1 MFMLPSP
8 LHPAVVHFPIV
19 LALLLPFVLAGGW
32 FAIHRYKVSPTRA
45 WFVAVAFSA
54 ALFLATWASVR
65 TGQAQ
70 EDTVEDAVGGG
81 RVMHE
86 HEEAAERLFLAAGLL
101 LVLTPLGLLSG
112 RAGQIGRGAT
122 ALASLVA
129 VAAMV
134 PVGRS
139 GGDLVYRHGAAQ
151 AYVATV
157 GAASGSTERTPS
169 QRERNRGSHEREGDE
184 SR

>member
-1 MFMLPSP
+1 MLPTP

-19 LALLLPFVLAGGW
+19 LALLLPLVLAGAW
-32 FAIHRYKVSPTRA
+32 IAIHRYKASPARA
-45 WFVAVAFSA
+45 WFVAVAFST
-54 ALFLATWASVR
+54 ALFLATWTSIR

-70 EDTVEDAVGGG
+70 EDTVEDVIGGG
-81 RVMHE
+81 RVLHA
-86 HEEAAERLFLAAGLL
+86 HEEAAERLFVAAGLL
-101 LVLTPLGLLSG
+101 LVLTPLGLLRG

-129 VAAMV
+129 VAVMV

-139 GGDLVYRHGAAQ
+139 GGELVYRHGAAQ
-151 AYVATV
+151 AYVAV
-157 GAASGSTERTPS
+157 EGGAGARNEQAR
-169 QRERNRGSHEREGDE
+169 RERSRASRAGDREGDE